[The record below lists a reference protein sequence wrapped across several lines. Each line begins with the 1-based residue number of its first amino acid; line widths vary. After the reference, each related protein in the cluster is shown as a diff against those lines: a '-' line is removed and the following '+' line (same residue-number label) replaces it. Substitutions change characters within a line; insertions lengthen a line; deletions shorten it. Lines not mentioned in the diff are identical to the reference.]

1 MQTFHRLKWEVVVL
15 LLISFITL
23 VPIRTFAEDEYLIV
37 RIVDAD
43 YPPSVKVQEDKHRT
57 TFTFF
62 IDYQT
67 ENPTSSPINVTYVCG
82 PYPFPYLRTN
92 LRDKSLKATHIFSVQ
107 WPAGETSI
115 QPGFRNDSQYLSFR
129 VENYV
134 NESLPLGTYEIWFDY
149 TNCSSSP
156 VPVVTEKMY
165 IDVTENSIT
174 YYFDY
179 NNETRVVSS
188 LQQTSS
194 YSLSILGSF
203 FLVLAVIINR
213 KNKKRLLSRNR

>member
-1 MQTFHRLKWEVVVL
+1 MSRKLSICLLFSIL
-15 LLISFITL
+15 LLVFLSPSPMQIN
-23 VPIRTFAEDEYLIV
+23 AEEDYLIV
-37 RIVDAD
+37 RVVDAD

-134 NESLPLGTYEIWFDY
+134 NESLPLGTYEMWFDY

-156 VPVVTEKMY
+156 VPVITEKMY
-165 IDVTENSIT
+165 IDVTETSVT

-179 NNETRVVSS
+179 NDESRIVSS
-188 LQQTSS
+188 LQETN
-194 YSLSILGSF
+194 YLSIF
-203 FLVLAVIINR
+203 FIIPPISIAVSYMRWKQR
-213 KNKKRLLSRNR
+213 KGRKL

>member
-134 NESLPLGTYEIWFDY
+134 NESLPLGTYELWFDY

-165 IDVTENSIT
+165 IDVTETSVT

-179 NNETRVVSS
+179 NNESRVVSS
-188 LQQTSS
+188 LQQTDYIESLFIICLLLVVKV
-194 YSLSILGSF
+194 YSRWYG
-203 FLVLAVIINR
+203 R
-213 KNKKRLLSRNR
+213 KR

>member
-1 MQTFHRLKWEVVVL
+1 MSRKLSICLLFSIL
-15 LLISFITL
+15 LLVFLSPSPMQIN
-23 VPIRTFAEDEYLIV
+23 AEEDYLIV
-37 RIVDAD
+37 RVVDAD

-156 VPVVTEKMY
+156 VPVITEKLY
-165 IDVTENSIT
+165 LDVTETSVT
-174 YYFDY
+174 FYFDY
-179 NNETRVVSS
+179 NNETRIVSS
-188 LQQTSS
+188 LEKTSH
-194 YSLSILGSF
+194 SLPLYIFSSF
-203 FLVLAVIINR
+203 VIAVLFR
-213 KNKKRLLSRNR
+213 RRYQKTGM